1 MIKYHT
7 EAEKDLCE
15 KRMGILIR
23 LIGVVLFA
31 PAAFCIVQ
39 ICNGVFSVW
48 NIFPA
53 VLCFIIALNI
63 FIPGMFGKFISF
75 ITLKATGAV
84 ETTPQSELDREEREL
99 QEDMKKNPEKYR
111 EMERKKKFMSLDG
124 YYSKLKGWDVL
135 VRLLLS
141 AGLIVGA
148 YFSIH
153 YSTDFKANNPGCSVV
168 QATVIHQIDQTTV
181 EVEEDDDGTTTT
193 EHRKC
198 LAELEYQ
205 FKGETRVR
213 EVTFQNIG
221 KIRVTTF
228 DIYIDADGEY
238 LNTTAKITGFYI
250 LGVTLAVMAAMML
263 SSILLKFSP
272 IFYLMMVFFAIGPVI
287 LSLVG
292 ANVSFAELLYFDLA
306 TFILVFSC
314 VGLYFM
320 LAQYFGRL
328 ILVGHATIE
337 KTPKEPKKKARA
349 AQAELDDMM
358 HDDHHDDV
366 DRYDY

>member
-15 KRMGILIR
+15 KRMGIVIR
-23 LIGVVLFA
+23 LIGLVLFA

-39 ICNGVFSVW
+39 MCNGVFSVW

-63 FIPGMFGKFISF
+63 FFPGMFGKFISF

-124 YYSKLKGWDVL
+124 LYSKLKGWDVL
-135 VRLLLS
+135 VRLVLC
-141 AGLIVGA
+141 AGLAVGA
-148 YFSIH
+148 YFSVN
-153 YSTDFKANNPGCSVV
+153 YSTSFKDNNPGCSVV
-168 QATVIHQIDQTTV
+168 EATVIHQIDQTTI

-193 EHRKC
+193 ERRKC
-198 LAELEYQ
+198 LATLEYT
-205 FKGETRVR
+205 FNDEVITRD
-213 EVTFQNIG
+213 VTFKNIG
-221 KIRVTTF
+221 KIKVTTF
-228 DIYIDADGEY
+228 DIYVDAEGEY

-250 LGVTLAVMAAMML
+250 LGITLAVMAFMMFT
-263 SSILLKFSP
+263 SILLKFSP

-292 ANVSFAELLYFDLA
+292 SNVSFAELLYFDLA

-314 VGLYFM
+314 VGVYFM
-320 LAQYFGRL
+320 LSQYLGRL
-328 ILVGHATIE
+328 ILVGHASIE
-337 KTPKEPKKKARA
+337 KTPKETQKRRRS
-349 AQAELDDMM
+349 AQSELNEMMSDAGRDDN
-358 HDDHHDDV
+358 DGFN
-366 DRYDY
+366 Y